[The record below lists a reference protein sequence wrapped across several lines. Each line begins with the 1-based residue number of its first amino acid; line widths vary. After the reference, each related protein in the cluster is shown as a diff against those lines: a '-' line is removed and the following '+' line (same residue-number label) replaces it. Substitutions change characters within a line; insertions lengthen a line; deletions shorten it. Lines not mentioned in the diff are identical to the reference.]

1 MNTSLAPAVLL
12 ALALAACTADSPTAP
27 AADALKLPAPVFARS
42 GTTSDRVAAPLPI
55 TGQCETTF
63 GPIPRPLPALYRQVA
78 TGTCQ
83 LSHLGRTTL
92 LLVQDINFAAGTQA
106 SVEVTYTAANGDI
119 LRAMNVGTSR
129 RSGAGVSFEA
139 TVTFEGG
146 TGRFA
151 HATGEAHAVGTADFI
166 ANTSTY
172 TISGTVSYDASD
184 RSDSV
189 VPDPGQHGAG
199 RPQDQR

>member
-1 MNTSLAPAVLL
+1 MNTSLAPVLL
-12 ALALAACTADSPTAP
+12 ALTLAACAGDTLTAP
-27 AADALKLPAPVFARS
+27 VHPAPALSRNSTTGHAALKQV
-42 GTTSDRVAAPLPI
+42 PI

-63 GPIPRPLPALYRQVA
+63 APIPRPLPPVYRQVA

-92 LLVQDINFAAGTQA
+92 LLVQDINFAAGTQTT
-106 SVEVTYTAANGDI
+106 VEVTYTAANGDV

-139 TVTFEGG
+139 TVTFVGG

-151 HATGEAHAVGTADFI
+151 HATGQAHAVGTADFV
-166 ANTSTY
+166 ASTSAY
-172 TISGTVSYDASD
+172 TLNGSLSYDASD
-184 RSDSV
+184 R
-189 VPDPGQHGAG
+189 
-199 RPQDQR
+199 